1 MKLPITD
8 EYLLRYL
15 NSELDANEVAAL
27 KAQLAEMPALT
38 QRLDELRSIQTYLKQ
53 TSILEKP
60 SSNFT
65 TVVMQG
71 LDRVKTQSI
80 SAKRGLIL
88 LIGSMVAS
96 GIVLGLLTLGAFDT
110 STSLLIESPVQNQLL
125 ELPKINIPFNTKVLI
140 NGIIFLNLGLL
151 FVLLD
156 RTILKPLFQNRAT
169 AG

>member
-15 NSELDANEVAAL
+15 NSELDANEVATL
-27 KAQLAEMPALT
+27 KAQLAETPALT
-38 QRLDELRSIQTYLKQ
+38 QRLDELRTIQTYLKQ
-53 TSILEKP
+53 TSVLEKP

-71 LDRVKTQSI
+71 LDRVQTQSI

-110 STSLLIESPVQNQLL
+110 STSLLIEPPVQNRLL